1 MCIVLWVALKLRLII
16 SNTSKLQKDIH
27 YRVLAMVEA
36 NPVITQRALAAALGV
51 SLGRINYGL
60 RALIDKGLIKVNNFK
75 QSKTKLAYA
84 YLLTPSGVTEKS
96 ALTKAFLARKMQEF
110 EALKKEIEALQL
122 KTDHTDRLKNDNEHY
137 QPQDPNAPK

>member
-1 MCIVLWVALKLRLII
+1 MCIVLWVVLKLRSII
-16 SNTSKLQKDIH
+16 LSKTKLQKDIH

-36 NPVITQRALAAALGV
+36 NPTITQRALAQALGV

-60 RALIDKGLIKVNNFK
+60 RALIERGLIKVNNFK
-75 QSKTKLAYA
+75 RSESKLAYA

-122 KTDHTDRLKNDNEHY
+122 KMGDIDRSKSDNG
-137 QPQDPNAPK
+137 D

>member
-1 MCIVLWVALKLRLII
+1 MGRLKPRLII

-27 YRVLAMVEA
+27 YRVLAIVED
-36 NPVITQRALAAALGV
+36 NPAITQRELAAALGV

-60 RALIDKGLIKVNNFK
+60 RALIDKGLIKVSNFK
-75 QSKTKLAYA
+75 KSETKLAYA

-110 EALKKEIEALQL
+110 DALKKEIEALQL
-122 KTDHTDRLKNDNEHY
+122 KMGDTDRLKNENS
-137 QPQDPNAPK
+137 KSSSS